1 MCGIVGYIGKNNDV
15 KRGLGML
22 KRLEYRGYDCL
33 SPDTLIQLSDGRMK
47 TIEELELNSLV
58 SSINFK
64 NLSFADSK
72 VESKAKKIK
81 NKLYRIRTN
90 NFEIKCSPEHN
101 FFVYENGK
109 IIEKRAFELKKGDF
123 LLAQKEIPIKGKI
136 QKLPQI
142 ENPINYQLLTEG
154 IEKIQRIRKKLSFSY
169 LFLKRKTGVS
179 YVADHLKGKRA
190 TTKEN
195 WQKILSLMD
204 IGADKFLKKFAKEKI
219 CSHAFKNLFKGNYL
233 TPELSQV
240 IGYIIGDESRIN
252 SGMDTKIK
260 IEDDRETLKEYQRI
274 FKKLGLKVKLLKH
287 RHKNCWQIRIYS
299 ASFGK
304 LLNKIAPGILDDS
317 LKREVPEIIQKSP
330 LDCVAGFLRGF
341 FDAEGSVGER
351 KKEGISL
358 QIGNEKL
365 IKQIQL
371 LLLRFGILS
380 NLSFSKVQKQTR
392 LSIYL
397 FDSLKKFLSSIG
409 FSSPRKMERL
419 KKLIKLRKNLK
430 HKSLPVLNQF
440 IFLTQIK
447 TIEITSS
454 THLMYDIS
462 VPKTQ
467 NFIANGLLV
476 HNSAGL
482 AVFVPEKK
490 KIFCLKKVGK
500 ITNLEE
506 EFLKSPVYGNPFIMQ
521 TRWATHGGVTEEN
534 AHPHFDCKKE
544 IFLVH
549 NGIIENYKELK
560 EKLTKEGHKFTSE
573 TDSVAPETGL
583 ILLSPEGLLVV
594 KEIDSLVD
602 EEIERKK
609 ELVIERITNDGR
621 KVEYVPL
628 EEWKVLTCNQEG
640 RLSFE
645 KIKWGI
651 RKERGKKA
659 LVSIR
664 SATGRITITKDH
676 SIFQYEK
683 GSLNPNFPE
692 ALKNVV
698 SIRRIPS
705 IEKVKEINLLK
716 LGENEEVNNSLKVFG
731 YLPIPLLK
739 NLLKEIPEL
748 KKYAYID
755 NHQPL
760 EKRGRISL
768 PLSEAARIGVPQKYL
783 KYFWIGSR
791 RGKTKLPILL
801 KMTSLFGKIIGFFLS
816 EGSCRLK
823 KSNYLSKREKYLAAD
838 IVFCTNHNKKIISE
852 VVDAVFK
859 TFHFK
864 PSVVISKEKSG
875 KITIKVCASRLVL
888 YHLFQNVLK
897 CGKGS
902 DKKNI
907 PLEIINAP
915 KKVKKAFLRA
925 YFLGDGSKRH
935 RQIST
940 TSKNILNGL
949 RLLYWQLGIPI
960 SSGIGRTTTLGGK
973 TEYTIKFHRIK
984 LRKRKYPL
992 KEIYKKYFSSG
1003 KFTQRIHNDISY
1015 GNFELSKTDRQAKY
1029 VYDLEVNPT
1038 HSFVTS
1044 EGIVCHNTEVMCHLI
1059 EKYFKGNLEE
1069 AVRLALK
1076 EVIGAY
1082 AIAVICEND
1091 PEKIVFARYGSPLLI
1106 ALGEGENFL
1115 ASDAPAILAFTRKVI
1130 YLDDGEM
1137 GYITKDDVK
1146 IFDLNQVK
1154 KEKTSHLIEWT
1165 LEEAQKGGYEHFM
1178 LKEIMEEPEAI
1189 ENALRGR
1196 VIESEGRAK
1205 LGGLERIEDKI
1216 KEIERLKIIGMG
1228 TALLAGKVGEY
1239 MIEEYAEIPVEV
1251 ENASEFRYK
1260 KFLPQKGEA
1269 ILAISQS
1276 GETADTLFAIKEAKK
1291 KGILTLGIVNVV
1303 GSSIAR
1309 EVEAG
1314 IYNHAGPEISV
1325 AATKSFVSQL
1335 TVLALLTVFFGR
1347 QRNMSLVMGKRI
1359 LEELKK
1365 LPNLARQILNQKEKI
1380 ATLAKKYK
1388 NYKNFLF
1395 LGRKYNYPIALE
1407 GALKLKEIS
1416 YLHAEGY
1423 PAGEMK
1429 HGPIALIDENF
1440 PTVAICPS
1448 DSVYEKMISNLEEI
1462 KARKGKIFAIATE
1475 GNKEIEK
1482 LADDVFF
1489 IPKTLEMLTPILS
1502 VFPLHLFAYFIAK
1515 ELNRPIDTPRNLA
1528 KSVTVE

>member
-15 KRGLGML
+15 KRGLEML

-33 SPDTLIQLSDGRMK
+33 SPDTLIQLSDGRIK

-90 NFEIKCSPEHN
+90 NFEIKCSAEHK
-101 FFVYENGK
+101 FFVYEDGK

-142 ENPINYQLLTEG
+142 ENPINYQLLPQG
-154 IEKIQRIRKKLSFSY
+154 IKKIQRIRKKLNFSY

-179 YVADHLKGKRA
+179 CVADHLKGKRA

-195 WQKILSLMD
+195 WQKILSLMGID
-204 IGADKFLKKFAKEKI
+204 ADKFLKKFAKEKI

-240 IGYIIGDESRIN
+240 IGYITGDRSRID
-252 SGMDTKIK
+252 SAMDTKIK
-260 IEDDRETLKEYQRI
+260 IEDDKETLKEYQRI

-299 ASFGK
+299 ASFRK

-351 KKEGISL
+351 KKDGINL

-380 NLSFSKVQKQTR
+380 SLSFSKAQKQTR

-419 KKLIKLRKNLK
+419 KKLIKLRKNIK
-430 HKSLPVLNQF
+430 SKSLPTLNQF

-447 TIEITSS
+447 TIQITSS

-506 EFLKSPVYGNPFIMQ
+506 EFLKSPVYGNPFIMH
-521 TRWATHGGVTEEN
+521 TRWATHGSVTEQN
-534 AHPHFDCKKE
+534 AHPHWDCTKN

-560 EKLTKEGHKFTSE
+560 EKLIKEGHRFTSE
-573 TDSVAPETGL
+573 TD
-583 ILLSPEGLLVV
+583 
-594 KEIDSLVD
+594 
-602 EEIERKK
+602 
-609 ELVIERITNDGR
+609 
-621 KVEYVPL
+621 
-628 EEWKVLTCNQEG
+628 
-640 RLSFE
+640 
-645 KIKWGI
+645 
-651 RKERGKKA
+651 
-659 LVSIR
+659 
-664 SATGRITITKDH
+664 
-676 SIFQYEK
+676 
-683 GSLNPNFPE
+683 
-692 ALKNVV
+692 
-698 SIRRIPS
+698 
-705 IEKVKEINLLK
+705 
-716 LGENEEVNNSLKVFG
+716 
-731 YLPIPLLK
+731 
-739 NLLKEIPEL
+739 
-748 KKYAYID
+748 
-755 NHQPL
+755 
-760 EKRGRISL
+760 
-768 PLSEAARIGVPQKYL
+768 
-783 KYFWIGSR
+783 
-791 RGKTKLPILL
+791 
-801 KMTSLFGKIIGFFLS
+801 
-816 EGSCRLK
+816 
-823 KSNYLSKREKYLAAD
+823 
-838 IVFCTNHNKKIISE
+838 
-852 VVDAVFK
+852 
-859 TFHFK
+859 
-864 PSVVISKEKSG
+864 
-875 KITIKVCASRLVL
+875 
-888 YHLFQNVLK
+888 
-897 CGKGS
+897 
-902 DKKNI
+902 
-907 PLEIINAP
+907 
-915 KKVKKAFLRA
+915 
-925 YFLGDGSKRH
+925 
-935 RQIST
+935 
-940 TSKNILNGL
+940 
-949 RLLYWQLGIPI
+949 
-960 SSGIGRTTTLGGK
+960 
-973 TEYTIKFHRIK
+973 
-984 LRKRKYPL
+984 
-992 KEIYKKYFSSG
+992 
-1003 KFTQRIHNDISY
+1003 
-1015 GNFELSKTDRQAKY
+1015 
-1029 VYDLEVNPT
+1029 
-1038 HSFVTS
+1038 
-1044 EGIVCHNTEVMCHLI
+1044 TEVLCHLI

-1082 AIAVICEND
+1082 AIAVICEKD

-1291 KGILTLGIVNVV
+1291 KGALTLGIVNVV

-1314 IYNHAGPEISV
+1314 VYNHAGPEISV

-1335 TVLALLTVFFGR
+1335 TVLALLTVFLGR

-1380 ATLAKKYK
+1380 ATVAKKYK
-1388 NYKNFLF
+1388 DYKNFLF

-1482 LADDVFF
+1482 LVDDVFF

-1502 VFPLHLFAYFIAK
+1502 VIPLQLFAYYVAVLLGK
-1515 ELNRPIDTPRNLA
+1515 DVDKPRNLA
-1528 KSVTVE
+1528 KSCTVE

>member
-33 SPDTLIQLSDGRMK
+33 SPDTLIQLSDGRIK
-47 TIEELELNSLV
+47 TIAELELNSLV

-90 NFEIKCSPEHN
+90 NFEIKCSAEHK
-101 FFVYENGK
+101 FFIYENGK

-142 ENPINYQLLTEG
+142 ENPINYQLLPEG

-195 WQKILSLMD
+195 WQKILSLMG

-240 IGYIIGDESRIN
+240 IGYIIGDGSRIN

-274 FKKLGLKVKLLKH
+274 FKKLGLRVKLLKH

-351 KKEGISL
+351 KKDGISL

-380 NLSFSKVQKQTR
+380 SLSFSKVQKQTR

-521 TRWATHGGVTEEN
+521 TRWATHGSVTEQN
-534 AHPHFDCKKE
+534 AHPHWDCTKN

-560 EKLTKEGHKFTSE
+560 EKLIEEGHKFTSE
-573 TDSVAPETGL
+573 TD
-583 ILLSPEGLLVV
+583 
-594 KEIDSLVD
+594 
-602 EEIERKK
+602 
-609 ELVIERITNDGR
+609 
-621 KVEYVPL
+621 
-628 EEWKVLTCNQEG
+628 
-640 RLSFE
+640 
-645 KIKWGI
+645 
-651 RKERGKKA
+651 
-659 LVSIR
+659 
-664 SATGRITITKDH
+664 
-676 SIFQYEK
+676 
-683 GSLNPNFPE
+683 
-692 ALKNVV
+692 
-698 SIRRIPS
+698 
-705 IEKVKEINLLK
+705 
-716 LGENEEVNNSLKVFG
+716 
-731 YLPIPLLK
+731 
-739 NLLKEIPEL
+739 
-748 KKYAYID
+748 
-755 NHQPL
+755 
-760 EKRGRISL
+760 
-768 PLSEAARIGVPQKYL
+768 
-783 KYFWIGSR
+783 
-791 RGKTKLPILL
+791 
-801 KMTSLFGKIIGFFLS
+801 
-816 EGSCRLK
+816 
-823 KSNYLSKREKYLAAD
+823 
-838 IVFCTNHNKKIISE
+838 
-852 VVDAVFK
+852 
-859 TFHFK
+859 
-864 PSVVISKEKSG
+864 
-875 KITIKVCASRLVL
+875 
-888 YHLFQNVLK
+888 
-897 CGKGS
+897 
-902 DKKNI
+902 
-907 PLEIINAP
+907 
-915 KKVKKAFLRA
+915 
-925 YFLGDGSKRH
+925 
-935 RQIST
+935 
-940 TSKNILNGL
+940 
-949 RLLYWQLGIPI
+949 
-960 SSGIGRTTTLGGK
+960 
-973 TEYTIKFHRIK
+973 
-984 LRKRKYPL
+984 
-992 KEIYKKYFSSG
+992 
-1003 KFTQRIHNDISY
+1003 
-1015 GNFELSKTDRQAKY
+1015 
-1029 VYDLEVNPT
+1029 
-1038 HSFVTS
+1038 
-1044 EGIVCHNTEVMCHLI
+1044 TEVLCHLI

-1082 AIAVICEND
+1082 AIAVICEKD

-1146 IFDLNQVK
+1146 IFDLNQVE

-1216 KEIERLKIIGMG
+1216 REIERLKIIGMG

-1239 MIEEYAEIPVEV
+1239 MIEEYAEIPVEA

-1291 KGILTLGIVNVV
+1291 KGILTFGIVNVV

-1365 LPNLARQILNQKEKI
+1365 LPNLVRQILNQKEKI

-1388 NYKNFLF
+1388 DYKNFLF

-1482 LADDVFF
+1482 LVDDVFF

-1502 VFPLHLFAYFIAK
+1502 VIPLQLFAYYVAVLLGK
-1515 ELNRPIDTPRNLA
+1515 DVDKPRNLA
-1528 KSVTVE
+1528 KSCTVE